1 MTTSGISDPGV
12 IWDRADRKA
21 DGRPEKPLMPARKLQ
36 FYAEYFKTTTF
47 TDEIRM
53 EDLFV
58 RFDAMR
64 SSHVDL

>member
-1 MTTSGISDPGV
+1 
-12 IWDRADRKA
+12 
-21 DGRPEKPLMPARKLQ
+21 MPARKLQ